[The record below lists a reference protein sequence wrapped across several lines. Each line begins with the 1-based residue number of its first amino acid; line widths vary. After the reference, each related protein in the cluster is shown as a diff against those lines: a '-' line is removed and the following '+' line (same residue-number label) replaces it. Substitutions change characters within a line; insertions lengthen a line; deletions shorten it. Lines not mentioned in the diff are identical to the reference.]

1 MNQDQYR
8 QGFVQQCSVRGV
20 DPGWLVKQSQGVLD
34 QMSGVGKLTGKY
46 QGPAPSL
53 KAIPQGNLDSPF
65 PSRGSNNPRSPGPL
79 PPPTSMPPYNADRE
93 AAYQHYMKSAPQPH
107 AGTTPAYQHASQD
120 LSEAVQLRGPSN
132 VGYTPAFIQSL
143 RDRATSNQLGGYRT
157 NNPVAPATPGGSGQT
172 PTT

>member
-1 MNQDQYR
+1 MNDQYR
-8 QGFVQQCSVRGV
+8 QGFVQQCAARGV

-34 QMSGVGKLTGKY
+34 MMSGAGKLTGRY

-53 KAIPQGNLDSPF
+53 KAIPQGTLDSPF

-79 PPPTSMPPYNADRE
+79 PPPTAMPQYNADRE
-93 AAYQHYMKSAPQPH
+93 AAYQRYMKSAPQR
-107 AGTTPAYQHASQD
+107 AGQD
-120 LSEAVQLRGPSN
+120 RFNQLRGSP
-132 VGYTPAFIQSL
+132 
-143 RDRATSNQLGGYRT
+143 T